1 MARAYLGLGGNIGD
15 VRATLREALARLDAS
30 GARVIARSADYET
43 PPWGKLDQ
51 PAFVNL
57 CAIVETELDPEA
69 LLALCLKVEADLGR
83 RRLEKWGP
91 RVIDIDVLAYEDTA
105 APRTGAPPE
114 GAQPAPA
121 QPVLTLASPTLTIPH
136 PYMLERAFVLLPLAE
151 IAPDLVIRGTRV
163 ADAAAAM
170 GHEGIARL
178 D

>member
-15 VRATLREALARLDAS
+15 VRATLREALARLDTS

-43 PPWGKLDQ
+43 PPGGKLDQ

-91 RVIDIDVLAYEDTA
+91 RAIDIDVLAYEDTA
-105 APRTGAPPE
+105 APGADAPPE
-114 GAQPAPA
+114 GARPAPT

-170 GHEGIARL
+170 GHEGIVRL

>member
-15 VRATLREALARLDAS
+15 VRATLREALTRLDAS
-30 GARVIARSADYET
+30 GARVVARSADYET

-57 CAIVETELDPEA
+57 CAIVETELDPET

-105 APRTGAPPE
+105 APHTGASTE
-114 GAQPAPA
+114 GA
-121 QPVLTLASPTLTIPH
+121 QPVLTLTSPTLTIPH
-136 PYMLERAFVLLPLAE
+136 PYMLDRAFVLLPLAE

-163 ADAAAAM
+163 ADAARAM
-170 GHEGIARL
+170 GQEGIVRL

>member
-15 VRATLREALARLDAS
+15 VRATVAAALARLDAA
-30 GARVIARSADYET
+30 GARLVTRSADYET

-51 PAFVNL
+51 PAFVNA
-57 CAIVETELDPEA
+57 CAVVETALDPEA

-91 RVIDIDVLAYEDTA
+91 RVIDIDVLAYEDASGGTA
-105 APRTGAPPE
+105 ATIAG
-114 GAQPAPA
+114 
-121 QPVLTLASPTLTIPH
+121 PVLTLQSPTLTIPH

-170 GHEGIARL
+170 GSDGIKRL